1 MGCAL
6 LLGAFVSSAAALP
19 ATAQAF
25 PSKPIR
31 IVVGFA
37 AGGPTDVIAR
47 LLAQD
52 MSVTL
57 QQNVV
62 VENRTGAN
70 ALIATEAVARA
81 GGDGYTLLFAS
92 LSHNVNRIT
101 SKEAKYHPI
110 KDFAPI
116 ALAAT
121 LPLLLVTRP
130 DAPFNTVQELIAL
143 AKANPGALTY
153 GSAGN
158 FGSAHLAAAV
168 LETQTGVKMTH
179 VPFRG
184 NAPALAE
191 VIAGRVSFMF
201 YPMIG
206 IADQVAGKQLKV
218 IAAGTEQ
225 RHPDYP
231 NVATMA
237 EQGIANFQE
246 TAPWVGMLA
255 PAATLADV
263 VGKLHDATMKSLARP
278 ESVERLKT
286 LGAIVVGS
294 TPQEFTSYLEKDV
307 ARWERVI
314 AASGLKPE

>member
-1 MGCAL
+1 M
-6 LLGAFVSSAAALP
+6 
-19 ATAQAF
+19 
-25 PSKPIR
+25 R
-31 IVVGFA
+31 
-37 AGGPTDVIAR
+37 
-47 LLAQD
+47 
-52 MSVTL
+52 
-57 QQNVV
+57 
-62 VENRTGAN
+62 
-70 ALIATEAVARA
+70 LIATEAVARA

-116 ALAAT
+116 TLAAT

-168 LETQTGVKMTH
+168 LETQAGVKMTH

-231 NVATMA
+231 NVPTMA

-255 PAATLADV
+255 PAATPADV
-263 VGKLHDATMKSLARP
+263 VGKLHDATTKSLTRP
-278 ESVERLKT
+278 ESIERLRT
-286 LGAIVVGS
+286 LGAIVVGN
-294 TPQEFTSYLEKDV
+294 TPQEFTAYLEKDV

>member
-1 MGCAL
+1 MP
-6 LLGAFVSSAAALP
+6 AA
-19 ATAQAF
+19 AQAF
-25 PSKPIR
+25 PTKPIR

-52 MSVTL
+52 MSVSL

-116 ALAAT
+116 TLAAT

-130 DAPFNTVQELIAL
+130 DAPFNNVRELIAL

-168 LETQTGVKMTH
+168 LETQAGVKMTH

-231 NVATMA
+231 NVPTMA

-246 TAPWVGMLA
+246 TAPWVGILA
-255 PAATLADV
+255 PAATPADV
-263 VGKLHDATMKSLARP
+263 VNKLHDAATKSLTRP
-278 ESVERLKT
+278 ESIERLKT
-286 LGAIVVGS
+286 LGAIVVGN
-294 TPQEFTSYLEKDV
+294 TPQEFTAYLEKDV
-307 ARWERVI
+307 ERWERVI

>member
-1 MGCAL
+1 VGCAL
-6 LLGAFVSSAAALP
+6 LLGAWTSLAAAMP
-19 ATAQAF
+19 AAAQAF
-25 PSKPIR
+25 PAKPIR
-31 IVVGFA
+31 IIVGFA

-81 GGDGYTLLFAS
+81 GRDGYTLLFAS

-116 ALAAT
+116 TLAAT

-130 DAPFNTVQELIAL
+130 DAPFNNVQELIAL
-143 AKANPGALTY
+143 AKAKPEALTY

-168 LETQTGVKMTH
+168 LESQAGVKMTH

-231 NVATMA
+231 NVPTMA

-255 PAATLADV
+255 PAATPADV
-263 VGKLHDATMKSLARP
+263 VGKLHDAATKSLTRP
-278 ESVERLKT
+278 ESIERLKT
-286 LGAIVVGS
+286 LGAIVVGN
-294 TPQEFTSYLEKDV
+294 TPQEFTAYLEKDV
-307 ARWERVI
+307 ERWERVI
-314 AASGLKPE
+314 AASGLKAD